1 LGHEQQAH
9 AGQQHSRRIDAEE
22 LSAADCSLQLLQ
34 VIDDAYSKV
43 ENKKRKEKKRKE
55 KKRKEKRREEK
66 RREEKRR
73 EEKRREEK
81 KNYAFWRQ
89 FDEEPSIILGCPE
102 AR

>member
-81 KNYAFWRQ
+81 LCLLA
-89 FDEEPSIILGCPE
+89 SI
-102 AR
+102 